1 MDNPNDPEN
10 LACELE
16 NLRLERI
23 FRQRGFPPG
32 LISPSFS
39 TTRPAARH
47 QILSTEEYDYS
58 PPQFIPNQTSSPAR
72 TPGYTP
78 VPLLNPNTI
87 SSLSN
92 PPYYCSQHIPSNRI
106 GDLVEEIPRPR
117 PDWQQYDP
125 DPSSSCISCQT
136 GRQRQQ
142 HQLQQRSN
150 YQQYL
155 QQHLQLHH
163 QQQQQQ
169 QQQSSA
175 FYNPSFH
182 FRAVNPN
189 PEEQEKRMR
198 RSADEIRRN
207 MDDCNRQESNI
218 RESNMKVQS
227 WLDRW
232 GLSFGDEGGDDENL
246 EEVEL
251 V

>member
-1 MDNPNDPEN
+1 MDNPNDPED
-10 LACELE
+10 LVSELE
-16 NLRLERI
+16 NLHLERI

-39 TTRPAARH
+39 NTRPAARH

-78 VPLLNPNTI
+78 VPVLSPYTI
-87 SSLSN
+87 SRLNN
-92 PPYYCSQHIPSNRI
+92 PRYYCSQHIPSRTE
-106 GDLVEEIPRPR
+106 DLAEEVPSPG

-125 DPSSSCISCQT
+125 DPSLSCIACQM

-142 HQLQQRSN
+142 HQLQQRNS
-150 YQQYL
+150 YQRYL

-163 QQQQQQ
+163 QQQQQ
-169 QQQSSA
+169 SST
-175 FYNPSFH
+175 FHNPSLH

-198 RSADEIRRN
+198 RSANEIKRN
-207 MDDCNRQESNI
+207 MDDYNRHESNI

-232 GLSFGDEGGDDENL
+232 ASSFDDEGEGDENL

>member
-1 MDNPNDPEN
+1 MDNPNGPEAQD
-10 LACELE
+10 LASELE
-16 NLRLERI
+16 NLHLERI

-39 TTRPAARH
+39 TNRPAARH

-72 TPGYTP
+72 TPGYT
-78 VPLLNPNTI
+78 V
-87 SSLSN
+87 SSRPDN
-92 PPYYCSQHIPSNRI
+92 QRYYCPQHIPSTI
-106 GDLVEEIPRPR
+106 GGPVDEIPISR
-117 PDWQQYDP
+117 PDWQQYGP
-125 DPSSSCISCQT
+125 DPSLSCTACQM
-136 GRQRQQ
+136 GRRGYQ
-142 HQLQQRSN
+142 HQQRNN
-150 YQQYL
+150 YQRYL
-155 QQHLQLHH
+155 QQHHQHHQHHHH
-163 QQQQQQ
+163 QQQQQ
-169 QQQSSA
+169 SSMIH
-175 FYNPSFH
+175 NHNSSFQ

-198 RSADEIRRN
+198 RSAEEIRRN
-207 MDDCNRQESNI
+207 IDDYNRHESNI

-232 GLSFGDEGGDDENL
+232 ASSFEDEGEDDENL